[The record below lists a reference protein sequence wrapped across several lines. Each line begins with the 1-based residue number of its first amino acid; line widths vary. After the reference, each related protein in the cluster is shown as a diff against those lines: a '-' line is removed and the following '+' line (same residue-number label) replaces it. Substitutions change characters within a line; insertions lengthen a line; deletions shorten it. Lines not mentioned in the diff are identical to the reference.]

1 MIARRHGQPVAAPTI
16 GTGAAAG
23 HALASPA
30 VRTGA
35 RTFGDAMARH
45 SNAIWLAGALL
56 MAGAGTAMAQA
67 VTTADYARAVKML
80 GDRTAPLLDR
90 MLSNPSWLG
99 DDTLVYRLA
108 DSGKVQVLR
117 YDPAT
122 GKSVPAFDAKA
133 LAEAMNATA
142 NGKGKPVDPDKLP
155 PLRISRNADG
165 SLTLSGAAG
174 GFRCDAA
181 GCQAVA
187 KAKSGSEP
195 GAASPDGKREA
206 FIRDWNLWLR
216 DVASGQETQ
225 LTFDGKPDYGYATDN
240 AGWKHTDNAIV
251 VWSPDGSKI
260 ATFQQ
265 DQRKTSTMTMVGTN
279 VGAPRVERWKYP
291 FVGDADVTLIERVI
305 IDLSGA
311 RPNVVRLQMPADQ
324 HRSTCSDD
332 IVCDDGWEDVQWA
345 KDGKTLA
352 FVSTDR
358 GHKSAILRV
367 ADAATGKVRDVFTET
382 VATQYQSAPTL
393 SSVNWRYLPESNEF
407 LWFSQK
413 SDWGH
418 LYLHDLA
425 TGKQKRQLTSGDWNV
440 TRILRLDPASRQL
453 WVTGVGR
460 EAGRDPYFSHLYRLS
475 MDGGDPRLLTPENA
489 NHAVTLSEDGKYFV
503 DVYSTIAEAPVALV
517 RDADGKQVA
526 ALAKTDLT
534 RLKAA
539 GWVAPETFTVKA
551 RDGKTDLYGQMFKP
565 SNFDPN
571 KKYPIVTYIYPG
583 PQVGSVRSRSFQ
595 PAHGDHQALAEL
607 GFVVIAVDGMG
618 TPLRSKSFQDAW
630 YGDMADNTL
639 PDQVAALK
647 QLGERYPWIDT
658 ARAGMWGHSGG
669 GNATAAA
676 MFRYPDVYK
685 VGIAESG
692 NHDNLTYEDDWAERY
707 HGLLEK
713 KADGTTNYTG
723 QDNAALAKNLKGKL
737 FLLHGMMDDNVPVQ
751 STLQVV
757 DALMKANKDFDLLLL
772 PHARHGFG
780 VDSYYVMR
788 RRWDYFVKN
797 LLGVEPPREFEV
809 KPQL

>member
-1 MIARRHGQPVAAPTI
+1 M
-16 GTGAAAG
+16 AG
-23 HALASPA
+23 
-30 VRTGA
+30 
-35 RTFGDAMARH
+35 H
-45 SNAIWLAGALL
+45 SNAAWLLGTLL
-56 MAGAGTAMAQA
+56 MAGTGTAMAQA
-67 VTTADYARAVKML
+67 VTTADYARAASML
-80 GDRTAPLLDR
+80 GDRTGPLVDHAVSGAQWLDDG
-90 MLSNPSWLG
+90 S
-99 DDTLVYRLA
+99 LVYREQA
-108 DSGKVQVLR
+108 DGKVRVLR
-117 YDPAT
+117 FDPAT
-122 GKSVPAFDAKA
+122 GKTAPAFDAQA
-133 LAEAMNATA
+133 LAAAMNAA
-142 NGKGKPVDPDKLP
+142 AGGKGRPVQADKLP
-155 PLRISRNADG
+155 PLKVSRNADG
-165 SLTLSGAAG
+165 SLALSGMAG

-181 GCQAVA
+181 GCQAVP
-187 KAKSGSEP
+187 KAKTAAGDEP
-195 GAASPDGKREA
+195 GAPSPDGTREA
-206 FIRDWNLWLR
+206 FIRGWNLWVR
-216 DVASGQETQ
+216 DVATGKETQ
-225 LTFDGKPDYGYATDN
+225 LTFDGQPDYGYATDN

-251 VWSPDGSKI
+251 VWSPDGRKI

-265 DQRKTSTMTMVGTN
+265 DQRKTSTMTLVGTN
-279 VGAPRVERWKYP
+279 VGAPKVERWKYP
-291 FVGDADVTLIERVI
+291 FAGDKDVTLIERVV

-311 RPNVVRLQMPADQ
+311 TPKTVRLQMPADQ

-332 IVCDDGWEDVQWA
+332 IACDDGWEDVQWA
-345 KDGKTLA
+345 QDGKTLA

-358 GHKSAILRV
+358 GHKSATLRV
-367 ADAATGKVRDVFTET
+367 ADAATGKVRDVYTET
-382 VATQYQSAPTL
+382 VATQYQSAPAL

-413 SDWGH
+413 SNWGH

-425 TGKQKRQLTSGDWNV
+425 TGKEKRQLTRGEWNV
-440 TRILRLDPASRQL
+440 TAIQHLDRAGRTL

-460 EAGRDPYFSHLYRLS
+460 ESGRDPYFVHYYKLGL
-475 MDGGDPRLLTPENA
+475 DGGDVQLLTPEDA
-489 NHAVTLSEDGKYFV
+489 NHAITASADGKYFL
-503 DVYSTIAEAPVALV
+503 DIYSTIATAPVAVV
-517 RDADGKQVA
+517 RDGNGQS
-526 ALAKTDLT
+526 LAELARADLT

-539 GWVAPETFTVKA
+539 GWVAPESFTVKA
-551 RDGKTDLYGQMFKP
+551 RDGKTDLYGQLFKP
-565 SNFDPN
+565 SNFDPK

-583 PQVGSVRSRSFQ
+583 PQVGSVRSRSFM

-618 TPLRSKSFQDAW
+618 TPLRSKAFQDAW

-647 QLGERYPWIDT
+647 QLGQRYAWIDT
-658 ARAGMWGHSGG
+658 ARAGIWGHSGG

-707 HGLLEK
+707 HGLLEQ

-723 QDNAALAKNLKGKL
+723 QDNASLAKNLKGKL
-737 FLLHGMMDDNVPVQ
+737 FLLHGLMDDNVPPQ

-780 VDSYYVMR
+780 ADSYYVMR

-797 LLGVEPPREFEV
+797 LLGAEPPKEFEV
-809 KPQL
+809 KPQY